1 MHYIQHGIE
10 KLSKNQVSKLLRG
23 HPTRIKAGKHH
34 NIHLSQEHS
43 KKIMRAHQK
52 GMGITVQLDPYAIMN
67 NQHLRKDVGMRGKGT
82 GTDLGAT
89 LGHVVGKV
97 AEAGG
102 TRAVDAIAGT
112 DKDSNEGAYDNSMV
126 AAGLKKRRGR
136 GVKVNIKGHIGIPS
150 SFQDPISGL
159 TFGNGIKKRGRP
171 RKMHGRGTPPTMMF
185 NNAPIPPEE
194 ALRIQQEMN
203 RAVKQDKKRD
213 EKHGGSVN
221 RINKFNRWTNVLG
234 DAYQGIAHA
243 VKPMA
248 VPIIQAG
255 TDRAVEMINPESTED
270 YLNNYVG
277 YGVKKH
283 RGRPR
288 KMKGSALYP
297 AGY

>member
-52 GMGITVQLDPYAIMN
+52 GMGLTVQLDPYAIEH
-67 NQHLRKDVGMRGKGT
+67 NQHLRHDVGMLLKGRGT
-82 GTDLGAT
+82 GTDLGAV
-89 LGHVVGKV
+89 LGHVAGQ
-97 AEAGG
+97 AAQAGG
-102 TRAVDAIAGT
+102 TRLVDAIAGT
-112 DKDSNEGAYDNSMV
+112 DTSNNQDAYDNSMT
-126 AAGLKKRRGR
+126 ASGLKKRRGR
-136 GVKVNIKGHIGIPS
+136 GVNVNVHGHIGTPKLS
-150 SFQDPISGL
+150 SLRDPISGL
-159 TFGNGIKKRGRP
+159 SF
-171 RKMHGRGTPPTMMF
+171 
-185 NNAPIPPEE
+185 
-194 ALRIQQEMN
+194 
-203 RAVKQDKKRD
+203 
-213 EKHGGSVN
+213 GGSVN

-243 VKPMA
+243 VKPVA
-248 VPIIQAG
+248 KPIFEAG
-255 TDRAVEMINPESTED
+255 TQRAVEMINPESTED

-283 RGRPR
+283 IGRPRKICGGFVSATPEQMKAREDYLKSSGEGVKKHRGRPR
-288 KMKGSALYP
+288 KMIGSALFA